1 MVHFPYIVL
10 EYTPNVIEPSFGI
23 GRILYSLL
31 EHCYYVR
38 EGDEQRGVFKFPPAV
53 APTKVLVL
61 PLSNHSDFE
70 LPVRKVATK
79 LRKMNISNKTDSSSG
94 SIGRR
99 YARNDEVG
107 IPFAVAIDFQTLKDE
122 TVTLRER
129 DSTKQIR
136 ATVDQILEAVDDLI
150 ENRTTWAALVSVY
163 GEFAQQEL

>member
-1 MVHFPYIVL
+1 MVFFYNIVL

-38 EGDEQRGVFKFPPAV
+38 DGDEQRGVFKFPPAV

-61 PLSNHSDFE
+61 PISNNTDFE
-70 LPVRKVATK
+70 PFVKKVSSK
-79 LRKMNISNKTDSSSG
+79 LRKMNISNKSDTSSG

-107 IPFAVAIDFQTLKDE
+107 IPFAIAIDFQTLKDE

-136 ATVDQILEAVDDLI
+136 ATVDQILTAIDDLI
-150 ENRTTWAALVSVY
+150 EDRTTWEALVKQY